1 MGQTSRT
8 TITLKQLQ
16 HLLRWCGLS
25 RFMGRSA
32 VRAGR
37 ADLGFAASGY
47 SISEKTIAAW
57 RSHGR
62 SELRPLGFLSSPQRA
77 IFMGLALAVMVL
89 ASGCGGGPQPD
100 PQADPK
106 GPVAVAR
113 VWTFDKFT
121 TGANETEPIGAP
133 RSQIGGVVDD
143 SVELGTLPLAP
154 RGLDLKARLEAF
166 SNESGS
172 TYWVGSEAPSGPP
185 VEKATTLGGDVD
197 LDQYQFFRKQ
207 DQSASLRAVVN
218 RVFLEAFD
226 QDPNPPTLQQCP
238 WRGRSGS
245 EDCLDVMETDV
256 QLSIFVCGV
265 SATNEVV
272 CSIYNSA
279 VVARLEGWHKHWNF
293 TTGHG
298 NSSDCAVLH
307 PCVDFQDPHFFFDP
321 DEDDDGGSHALALLE
336 QPITVNIPLDKISAG
351 QLFVVNVEVTSS
363 SFNHRQGETYIGSFL
378 RDPAK
383 EAGLAFET
391 TGIEPVQTN
400 LPRPTRPVIQ
410 PAPACSGA
418 SDPAAG
424 TIQFAEANY
433 FKAEVPGQGALISVT
448 RSGGTKGDVSVLLNS
463 SDGTAQAGK
472 DYEAVSKVI
481 RFGDGDDVVQLIPIK
496 ILTDKESEPDETV
509 QLTLSDPR
517 GCAQLGSQ
525 ATSTLTILDD
535 DGTPPPPPPTF
546 AIGGTVTGLA
556 GTGLTLRNTQNQEQV
571 QPGNG
576 TYSFPSKLLDTTPY
590 DVIIATQPSNPA
602 QICSLKNGS
611 GTIASADI
619 TNIDIDCPVP
629 QPNGSLDSTF
639 GSNGKATFPIEPAK
653 SLALQSDG
661 KLVIVGGMTLS
672 RYNPDGKADTAFG
685 AGGKVTI
692 VANGGPLDAMEGVA
706 VQSDGK
712 IVVAGHTSIPP
723 SIFDDFV
730 VARFNPDGSKDT
742 SFGTGGMTI
751 TDFAGLTDQAHALA
765 IQPDGKIVVAG
776 FATRGTVTFADADFA
791 VVRYL
796 SDGSLDGTFG
806 SGGKITTNIAG
817 PVDFATA
824 VALQSD
830 GSIIVAGRVA
840 KDGGSNPDFGVV
852 RYLADGRADPSFA
865 TTSFDFGVNESDLAE
880 DVVVQADGKIVV
892 GGSTRSA
899 GINRYALARLNP
911 DGTFDKSFGTGGLV
925 STNFSGQD
933 DFAHALALQADGK
946 IVVAGEVFSPS
957 RGDFGIA
964 RYLADGKL
972 DAFGTGGIEQI
983 DFFGGFDAAFDVAIQ
998 PDGKIVAVGSAVN
1011 GTGGGLAMARIM
1023 P

>member
-1 MGQTSRT
+1 
-8 TITLKQLQ
+8 
-16 HLLRWCGLS
+16 
-25 RFMGRSA
+25 
-32 VRAGR
+32 
-37 ADLGFAASGY
+37 
-47 SISEKTIAAW
+47 
-57 RSHGR
+57 
-62 SELRPLGFLSSPQRA
+62 
-77 IFMGLALAVMVL
+77 
-89 ASGCGGGPQPD
+89 
-100 PQADPK
+100 
-106 GPVAVAR
+106 VAR
-113 VWTFDKFT
+113 AWTFEKFT

-143 SVELGTLPLAP
+143 SADIGSLALAP
-154 RGLDLKARLEAF
+154 PGFDLTAQLEAF
-166 SNESGS
+166 SNESGF
-172 TYWVGSEAPSGPP
+172 TYWVDSEAPSGPP

-197 LDQYQFFRKQ
+197 LDQYQVFRKQ
-207 DQSASLRAVVN
+207 DQNASFRAVVN
-218 RVFLEAFD
+218 QVFLEAFD
-226 QDPNPPTLQQCP
+226 QDPNPPTAQQCP

-265 SATNEVV
+265 SATGEVT

-279 VVARLEGWHKHWNF
+279 VVARLQGWHKHWNF

-298 NSSDCAVLH
+298 NSSDCAVLR
-307 PCVDFQDPHFFFDP
+307 PCVDFQNPHFFFDP
-321 DEDDDGGSHALALLE
+321 DEDDDGGSHALAVLE
-336 QPITVNIPLDKISAG
+336 QPITVNIPLDKINAG

-363 SFNHRQGETYIGSFL
+363 SFNRRQGETYIGSSL

-383 EAGLAFET
+383 QAGLAFES

-400 LPRPTRPVIQ
+400 LPRPSRPVIQ
-410 PAPACSGA
+410 PAAACSGA

-433 FKAEVPGQGALISVT
+433 FKAEVPGQGAFISVT
-448 RSGGTKGDVSVLLNS
+448 RSGGTKGDVSVLLTTA
-463 SDGTAQAGK
+463 DGTAQAGK
-472 DYEAVSKVI
+472 DFEAASKVI

-496 ILTDKESEPDETV
+496 ILTDKEPEPDETV
-509 QLTLSDPR
+509 RLTLSDPR

-535 DGTPPPPPPTF
+535 DGAPPPPPTF
-546 AIGGTVTGLA
+546 AIGGTVAGLT
-556 GTGLTLRNTQNQEQV
+556 GTGLTLRNTQNEEQV

-576 TYSFPSKLLDTTPY
+576 TYSFPSKLLDETPY
-590 DVIIATQPSNPA
+590 SVIIATQPSNPV

-611 GTIASADI
+611 GTIANADV
-619 TNIDIDCPVP
+619 TDIDVDCAAP
-629 QPNGSLDSTF
+629 QPNGSLDPTF
-639 GSNGKATFPIEPAK
+639 GSNGIATFPVEPAK

-672 RYNPDGKADTAFG
+672 RYNPDGTADTAFG

-706 VQSDGK
+706 VQSDLK
-712 IVVAGHTSIPP
+712 IVVAGHTSTPT
-723 SIFDDFV
+723 SIDDDFV
-730 VARFNPDGSKDT
+730 VARFNADGSKDT
-742 SFGTGGMTI
+742 TFGTAGMTI
-751 TDFAGLTDQAHALA
+751 TDFAGLTDQGHALA

-796 SDGSLDGTFG
+796 SNGTLDGSFG
-806 SGGKITTNIAG
+806 SGGKITTNIGGHA
-817 PVDFATA
+817 DFADA

-830 GSIIVAGRVA
+830 GSIVVAGRVA

-865 TTSFDFGVNESDLAE
+865 MTSFDFGVNESDIAE

-899 GINRYALARLNP
+899 GINRYALARLNS

-925 STNFSGQD
+925 NTNFSGQD

-946 IVVAGEVFSPS
+946 IVVAGEVSSPS

-964 RYLADGKL
+964 RYLPDGKL

-983 DFFGGFDAAFDVAIQ
+983 DFFNGFDAAFDVAIQ

-1011 GTGGGLAMARIM
+1011 GTGGGLAMARIT